1 MLTGADVHAVE
12 LVCRGALALV
22 DGYVP
27 YRVGAVGNTHE
38 YQGRTVVSLRYAPF
52 VETEPRVVVI
62 EEYLGRC
69 SGIGVGADTVNVEVI
84 EVADGGRRCRHG

>member
-12 LVCRGALALV
+12 LVCGGALTLV

-27 YRVGAVGNTHE
+27 DRVGAVGSAQK
-38 YQGRTVVSLRYAPF
+38 YQSRTVVSLRYATF